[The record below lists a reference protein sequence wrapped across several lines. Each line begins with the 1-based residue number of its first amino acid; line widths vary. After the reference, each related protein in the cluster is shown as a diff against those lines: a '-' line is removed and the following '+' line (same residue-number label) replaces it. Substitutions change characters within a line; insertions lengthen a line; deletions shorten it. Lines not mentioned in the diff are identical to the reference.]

1 MKMIMAILHKDDE
14 LETIEELNIAGYMV
28 TKLATT
34 GGFLKKKS
42 TTIMVVVDDEKV
54 AEALKIIKKNSG
66 ERKTITYANP
76 ALISG
81 QSSMSAAPSVPIN
94 VQVGGSTIFC
104 TERGA
109 DGEILKFME
118 IVILS
123 FTDAGCQMACKVRE
137 NFIQSG
143 YRVKVY
149 TLTRFCRLYGFHT
162 FPEDKKSWIGSLWG
176 EKALFFIGA
185 AGIAVRM
192 IAPHVKD
199 KFTDSPVLVMDE
211 KGSYVIPL
219 LSGHVGGAVELAK
232 EIAEK
237 INAQAVLTTATDVEQ
252 KFAVD
257 VFAKSNG
264 LVLTDRKKAKEISG
278 VVLDGNKIGLYSV
291 FPVEGK
297 FPEELKLCE
306 TEEFLRNYPY
316 GIRIAGRSGERREE
330 ETILDLPPKNLVL
343 GIGCRKGISE
353 KEIQSA
359 VNEAKKILG
368 FTEKEVIEI
377 DSIDLKKEEEGLL
390 SYAAK
395 WKLPFYTFSAEE
407 LGKVKCVSS
416 HSEFVRK
423 VTGVDNVCERAAIL
437 AAGEDGRL
445 LMPKQC
451 MNRVT
456 IAVAEKK
463 VRIRI

>member
-76 ALISG
+76 GIDLRTE
-81 QSSMSAAPSVPIN
+81 QHER
-94 VQVGGSTIFC
+94 STVRSDQCAGRRKYDFC

-219 LSGHVGGAVELAK
+219 LSGHVGGAVEIAK

-264 LVLTDRKKAKEISG
+264 LVLTDRKKAKEISA

-291 FPVEGK
+291 FPVEGN

-353 KEIQSA
+353 EEIQSA

>member
-1 MKMIMAILHKDDE
+1 
-14 LETIEELNIAGYMV
+14 
-28 TKLATT
+28 
-34 GGFLKKKS
+34 
-42 TTIMVVVDDEKV
+42 
-54 AEALKIIKKNSG
+54 
-66 ERKTITYANP
+66 
-76 ALISG
+76 
-81 QSSMSAAPSVPIN
+81 
-94 VQVGGSTIFC
+94 
-104 TERGA
+104 
-109 DGEILKFME
+109 ME

-219 LSGHVGGAVELAK
+219 LSGHVGGAVEIAK

-264 LVLTDRKKAKEISG
+264 LVLTDRKKAKEISA

-291 FPVEGK
+291 FPVEGN

-353 KEIQSA
+353 EEIQSA
-359 VNEAKKILG
+359 VNEAKRSL
-368 FTEKEVIEI
+368 
-377 DSIDLKKEEEGLL
+377 DLQK
-390 SYAAK
+390 
-395 WKLPFYTFSAEE
+395 
-407 LGKVKCVSS
+407 
-416 HSEFVRK
+416 RK
-423 VTGVDNVCERAAIL
+423 SLRSTVLI
-437 AAGEDGRL
+437 
-445 LMPKQC
+445 
-451 MNRVT
+451 
-456 IAVAEKK
+456 
-463 VRIRI
+463 

>member
-1 MKMIMAILHKDDE
+1 
-14 LETIEELNIAGYMV
+14 
-28 TKLATT
+28 
-34 GGFLKKKS
+34 
-42 TTIMVVVDDEKV
+42 
-54 AEALKIIKKNSG
+54 
-66 ERKTITYANP
+66 
-76 ALISG
+76 
-81 QSSMSAAPSVPIN
+81 
-94 VQVGGSTIFC
+94 
-104 TERGA
+104 
-109 DGEILKFME
+109 ME

-149 TLTRFCRLYGFHT
+149 TLTRFCRLYGFHA
-162 FPEDKKSWIGSLWG
+162 FPGDKTRWVGSLWG
-176 EKALFFIGA
+176 ERALFFIVE

-264 LVLTDRKKAKEISG
+264 LVLTDRKKAKEISA

-353 KEIQSA
+353 EEIQSA

>member
-1 MKMIMAILHKDDE
+1 MQA
-14 LETIEELNIAGYMV
+14 V
-28 TKLATT
+28 RWPV
-34 GGFLKKKS
+34 KS
-42 TTIMVVVDDEKV
+42 
-54 AEALKIIKKNSG
+54 
-66 ERKTITYANP
+66 ER
-76 ALISG
+76 ISYK
-81 QSSMSAAPSVPIN
+81 
-94 VQVGGSTIFC
+94 
-104 TERGA
+104 A
-109 DGEILKFME
+109 DT
-118 IVILS
+118 VS
-123 FTDAGCQMACKVRE
+123 
-137 NFIQSG
+137 
-143 YRVKVY
+143 
-149 TLTRFCRLYGFHT
+149 RFCRLYGFHA

-237 INAQAVLTTATDVEQ
+237 IDAQAVFTTATDVEQ

-264 LVLTDRKKAKEISG
+264 LVLTDRKKAKEISA
-278 VVLDGNKIGLYSV
+278 VVLDGKKIGFYSV

-297 FPEELKLCE
+297 LPEELKLCE
-306 TEEFLRNYPY
+306 TEELLRNYPY
-316 GIRIAGRSGERREE
+316 GIRIAERSGERREE
-330 ETILDLPPKNLVL
+330 ETILDLLPKNLVL

-353 KEIQSA
+353 EEIQSA
-359 VNEAKKILG
+359 VNEVKKILG
-368 FTEKEVIEI
+368 FTEKEVSEI
-377 DSIDLKKEEEGLL
+377 DSIDLKKEEAGLL

>member
-1 MKMIMAILHKDDE
+1 MGRHHQ
-14 LETIEELNIAGYMV
+14 GV
-28 TKLATT
+28 H
-34 GGFLKKKS
+34 GWF
-42 TTIMVVVDDEKV
+42 
-54 AEALKIIKKNSG
+54 
-66 ERKTITYANP
+66 
-76 ALISG
+76 
-81 QSSMSAAPSVPIN
+81 
-94 VQVGGSTIFC
+94 
-104 TERGA
+104 
-109 DGEILKFME
+109 
-118 IVILS
+118 
-123 FTDAGCQMACKVRE
+123 
-137 NFIQSG
+137 
-143 YRVKVY
+143 RV
-149 TLTRFCRLYGFHT
+149 C
-162 FPEDKKSWIGSLWG
+162 
-176 EKALFFIGA
+176 
-185 AGIAVRM
+185 
-192 IAPHVKD
+192 
-199 KFTDSPVLVMDE
+199 PV
-211 KGSYVIPL
+211 PL
-219 LSGHVGGAVELAK
+219 LFRLAVVQSRASDGTPR
-232 EIAEK
+232 AERR
-237 INAQAVLTTATDVEQ
+237 T
-252 KFAVD
+252 
-257 VFAKSNG
+257 
-264 LVLTDRKKAKEISG
+264 
-278 VVLDGNKIGLYSV
+278 
-291 FPVEGK
+291 
-297 FPEELKLCE
+297 
-306 TEEFLRNYPY
+306 